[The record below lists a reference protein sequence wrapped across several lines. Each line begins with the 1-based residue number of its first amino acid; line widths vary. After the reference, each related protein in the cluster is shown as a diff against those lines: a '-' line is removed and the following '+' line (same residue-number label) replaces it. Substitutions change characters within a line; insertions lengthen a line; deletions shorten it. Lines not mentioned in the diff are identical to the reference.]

1 MMTEVFGIFSFFYE
15 PAVSHDKPG
24 AADHS
29 SVDRDA
35 QFDRIP
41 STYRTES

>member
-1 MMTEVFGIFSFFYE
+1 MMTKVFGILSFFYE
-15 PAVSHDKPG
+15 PAVSHDKLG

-35 QFDRIP
+35 LFDRILY
-41 STYRTES
+41 TCRTGS